1 LPLTL
6 GEGGELKAR
15 NCPEITKTRLNR
27 AIDPLDTPVLYN
39 MALLRDIFEVLLMLT
54 PKINANNQKN
64 IQTTKKTIR
73 NIPSNKWV

>member
-1 LPLTL
+1 
-6 GEGGELKAR
+6 
-15 NCPEITKTRLNR
+15 
-27 AIDPLDTPVLYN
+27 